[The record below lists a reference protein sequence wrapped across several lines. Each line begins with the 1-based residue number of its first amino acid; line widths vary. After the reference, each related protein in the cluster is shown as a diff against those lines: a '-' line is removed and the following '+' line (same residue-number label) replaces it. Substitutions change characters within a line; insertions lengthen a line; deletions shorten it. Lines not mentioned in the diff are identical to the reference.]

1 MIFYLW
7 RMLYYCVY
15 FQKEYYA
22 THQLFLTHRALY
34 LAIWKLTDG
43 EEGVRN
49 LHFWL
54 LNIQVCLATVIKQ
67 LCANLNICR
76 QKPSGKVMT
85 LSLGRTYLWWC
96 PITMSSMWFKNK
108 YEQSIWDDNDLH
120 NHCAWL
126 PENNVSGLLLKHY
139 FDSTFNIT
147 ALRPRLEYI
156 YRFTTDKEQF
166 DRASITSLKIRSAW
180 SN

>member
-1 MIFYLW
+1 MTRLTSTKLELIVLLYNDYITCSSNVVICITLKSHGNSCKLVSWEKLNIVFLCFHIVKNMILYLW
-7 RMLYYCVY
+7 RMLYCVY

-85 LSLGRTYLWWC
+85 LSLGRTYVWWC
-96 PITMSSMWFKNK
+96 PITMSSMWFKK
-108 YEQSIWDDNDLH
+108 QI
-120 NHCAWL
+120 
-126 PENNVSGLLLKHY
+126 
-139 FDSTFNIT
+139 
-147 ALRPRLEYI
+147 
-156 YRFTTDKEQF
+156 
-166 DRASITSLKIRSAW
+166 
-180 SN
+180 